1 MASTYLTRAASGSV
15 TSQTTYTFSFW
26 IKRNLTGVRDTV
38 FMHES
43 ASGHTQKLDLHFDNN
58 DNWLI
63 GHYDGTNEYNV
74 KTNMKFRDCN
84 GWYHIVTR
92 IDTTQSTESDRY
104 RIYVNGNQV
113 DLTES
118 GSGYPAQNSTLNLGQ
133 HPLVYGRYQASSPS
147 GYFSG
152 GLSHCHYCDGQSYAP
167 TEFGQYD
174 ANGVWTIKT
183 SPSVTYGTNGHFMFK
198 DNNSVNDQSGNSN
211 NFTVAGGT
219 LTQTVDNPS
228 NVFATMNPLQQVRS
242 GSAGVFDFSNGNTT
256 IGKTSD
262 SVWRTGLS
270 TLGMT
275 SGKYYCEMKHNGGTH
290 YIGIISYEDYITESS
305 GYPQTGDL
313 ANGVAFYINTGQS
326 SIAGTLASYGNYA
339 SSGDII
345 GIALDLDNN
354 KIYFSINGTWQ
365 NSGDPTSGSTGTGAL
380 TVQSNKTY
388 MFASSCNGSG
398 NTYNHNYN
406 FGNGYFGTTQ
416 VSSAGTN
423 ASGNGIFEYDVPT
436 GYTALST
443 KGLNL

>member
-1 MASTYLTRAASGSV
+1 MATYLTRTQAAG
-15 TSQTTYTFSFW
+15 TSRKIFTVSMW
-26 IKRNLTGVRDTV
+26 IKKTTNSPGHEQYIFHSWNDGNNRFMVALQNDDTLQVR
-38 FMHES
+38 ERAS
-43 ASGHTQKLDLHFDNN
+43 ASTSLQID
-58 DNWLI
+58 
-63 GHYDGTNEYNV
+63 TNR
-74 KTNMKFRDCN
+74 KFRDTN
-84 GWYHIVTR
+84 AWYHIVVR
-92 IDTTQSTESDRY
+92 VDTTQSTAADRI
-104 RIYVNGNQV
+104 RIYINGEQE
-113 DLTES
+113 TS
-118 GSGYPAQNSTLNLGQ
+118 
-133 HPLVYGRYQASSPS
+133 
-147 GYFSG
+147 FSG
-152 GLSHCHYCDGQSYAP
+152 AVYPTQNLDLQIGTSSHTFYLAEYGGGGNNFNGLASHWNFADGQSLAP
-167 TEFGQYD
+167 TAFGETD
-174 ANGVWTIKT
+174 ATTGEWKINT
-183 SPSVTYGTNGHFMFK
+183 SPSVSYGTNGFFILK
-198 DNNSVNDQSGNSN
+198 DGNSVTDQSGNSN

-406 FGNGYFGTTQ
+406 FGNGYFGTTA
-416 VSSAGTN
+416 VASAGTN

>member
-1 MASTYLTRAASGSV
+1 MATYLTRTQAAG
-15 TSQTTYTFSFW
+15 TSRKIFTVSMW
-26 IKRNLTGVRDTV
+26 IKKTTNSPGHEQYIFHSWNDGNNRFMVALQNDDTLQVR
-38 FMHES
+38 ERAS
-43 ASGHTQKLDLHFDNN
+43 ASTSLQID
-58 DNWLI
+58 
-63 GHYDGTNEYNV
+63 TNR
-74 KTNMKFRDCN
+74 KFRDTN
-84 GWYHIVTR
+84 AWYHIVVR
-92 IDTTQSTESDRY
+92 VDTTQSTAADRI
-104 RIYVNGNQV
+104 RIYINGEQE
-113 DLTES
+113 TS
-118 GSGYPAQNSTLNLGQ
+118 
-133 HPLVYGRYQASSPS
+133 
-147 GYFSG
+147 FSG
-152 GLSHCHYCDGQSYAP
+152 AVYPTQNLDLQIGTSSHTFYLAEYGGGGNNFNGLASHWNFADGQSLAP
-167 TEFGQYD
+167 TAFGETD
-174 ANGVWTIKT
+174 ATTGEWKINT
-183 SPSVTYGTNGHFMFK
+183 SPSVSYGTNGFFILK
-198 DNNSVNDQSGNSN
+198 DGNSVTDQSGNSN